1 MEDER
6 KQMRRVTLNRIA
18 FSDEGTRGTLQIEG
32 FNQSF
37 ATMELPWRDNKTAI
51 SCIPEG
57 TYNCVWAKSTKFG
70 MCYHV
75 TKVPGRSSILFH
87 NGNWAGDHSKGF
99 RSESLGCVLIGLRH
113 GILIGQR
120 AVLGSIAAR
129 TLFESAMNKEPF
141 KLTISSGS

>member
-1 MEDER
+1 MEDEHR
-6 KQMRRVTLNRIA
+6 QMRQVILNRFA
-18 FSDEGTRGTLQIEG
+18 FSDEGTRGTIQVEG
-32 FNQSF
+32 SNQAF
-37 ATMELPWRDNKTAI
+37 ATMELPWRDNRTAV

-57 TYNCVWAKSTKFG
+57 AYTCVWGKSNKFG
-70 MCYHV
+70 MCYHI

-87 NGNWAGDHSKGF
+87 NGNWAGDHSKGW

-129 TLFESAMNKEPF
+129 TLFESVMSKEPF
-141 KLTISSGS
+141 KLTINSGN

>member
-1 MEDER
+1 MEDEHS
-6 KQMRRVTLNRIA
+6 QVRRVSLNRFA
-18 FSDEGTRGTLQIEG
+18 FSDEGTRGLLEIEG
-32 FNQSF
+32 FNQTF
-37 ATMELPWRDNKTAI
+37 ATMELPWRNNSTGG

-57 TYNCVWAKSTKFG
+57 TYNCVWGRSDKFG
-70 MCYHV
+70 MCYHI

-87 NGNWAGDHSKGF
+87 NGNWAGDHTKGF

-141 KLTISSGS
+141 KLTINSGK